1 MKARGRGWR
10 GRACRAV
17 VKVARRTG
25 GRGEPRVRDGLVFF
39 CSRRNRK

>member
-10 GRACRAV
+10 GRACSAV

-25 GRGEPRVRDGLVFF
+25 GRGEPTVRDELAFLYT
-39 CSRRNRK
+39 